1 MLKEWSQPAFDLVT
15 DRLAL
20 IGDPTRARLLAL
32 LEQGEAT
39 VQQLSDQL
47 PSTPQN
53 ISRHLGILYRSGI
66 VARRREGT
74 TVRYSL
80 ADYSA
85 CRLLEQT
92 LASISGQLDELA
104 DVAKLAA

>member
-1 MLKEWSQPAFDLVT
+1 M
-15 DRLAL
+15 
-20 IGDPTRARLLAL
+20 LAL
-32 LEQGEAT
+32 LEQREAT
-39 VQQLSDQL
+39 VQQLADQL

-66 VARRREGT
+66 VARQREGT
-74 TVRYSL
+74 TVRYRL
-80 ADYSA
+80 VDYSA
-85 CRLLEQT
+85 CRLLDQT